1 MMLCVLLEF
10 NPDSQFYM
18 HLRYNLKTHDF
29 FLFSGE
35 LTGPD

>member
-1 MMLCVLLEF
+1 MLCALLEF

-18 HLRYNLKTHDF
+18 HLRYNLKTCDF

-35 LTGPD
+35 LMVPD